1 MSEIA
6 VALAIL
12 IITIV
17 LFARETFPIAVTAVG
32 SSLAYAFAGIIPMN
46 SVFKAYNSTTIILLA
61 GMMIVGSSL
70 FHTGVTDIIGK
81 KMLQFTGKSESRII
95 LATLIISCFLSS
107 VCSNIG
113 VMVALVPVVTAV
125 CMKAELGPS
134 RSIMALLFGA
144 QFGGFITL
152 VGVGSNVAAA
162 TAMQSLGLTPFGF
175 FSITPFGLG
184 VSIVGT
190 LYIVLFG
197 RKLIPDTGYIPEFAQ
212 ATAVEFDK
220 TKALISSITMLCVLV
235 VIAAQIKAIPMHIA
249 STAGAVVIIATKC
262 VSMPD
267 AIKSIDWSTLIIVG
281 ALSAISAGVE
291 KCGLGK
297 EIANN
302 IVYILGSNPSPFMIT
317 TVIYI
322 TAATL
327 TQFMS
332 NIPTILLLLP
342 IGVSIAKSIGVSPYP
357 IIMTITLAGASSYA
371 TPFAAP
377 QNIMTVGW
385 TKYNFMDFVKFGA
398 PMIPITYIVII
409 VLIPLFFPY

>member
-1 MSEIA
+1 MSEIF
-6 VALAIL
+6 VALIIL
-12 IITIV
+12 LITII

-32 SSLAYAFAGIIPMN
+32 ASLAYAIAGIIPMN
-46 SVFKAYNSTTIILLA
+46 SVFKAYNSNTIILLA
-61 GMMIVGSSL
+61 GMMIVASSL

-81 KMLQFTGKSESRII
+81 KMLIFTGKSESKIM
-95 LATLIISCFLSS
+95 LATLVISCSLSS

-125 CMKAELGPS
+125 CLKADLGPS

-184 VSIVGT
+184 ISIVGT

-197 RKLIPDTGYIPEFAQ
+197 RKLIPDTGYVPEFAQ
-212 ATAVEFDK
+212 TTAVEFDK
-220 TKALISSITMLCVLV
+220 VKALIASGTMLCVLV
-235 VIAAQIKAIPMHIA
+235 IIAAQIKSVPMHIA
-249 STAGAVVIIATKC
+249 STVGAVIIVATRC

-267 AIKSIDWSTLIIVG
+267 AIKSIDWSTLIIIG

-291 KCGLGK
+291 SSGLGK

-302 IVYILGSNPSPFMIT
+302 LLYVLGNNPSPFMIT

-322 TAATL
+322 TAAII

-332 NIPTILLLLP
+332 NIATVLLLLP
-342 IGVSIAKSIGVSPYP
+342 IGVSIAKTIGVSPYP
-357 IIMTITLAGASSYA
+357 IVMIITLAGASSYA

-385 TKYNFMDFVKFGA
+385 TKYTFMDFVKFGS
-398 PMIPITYIVII
+398 PLIPITYIVLI
-409 VLIPLFFPY
+409 VLMPLFFPY

>member
-1 MSEIA
+1 MSVIL
-6 VALAIL
+6 VALIIL
-12 IITIV
+12 VITIF

-32 SSLAYAFAGIIPMN
+32 ASLAYAIAGIIPMN
-46 SVFKAYNSTTIILLA
+46 SVFKAYNSNTIILLA

-81 KMLQFTGKSESRII
+81 KMLKITGESESRIM
-95 LATLIISCFLSS
+95 LATLVISCSLSS

-125 CMKAELGPS
+125 CIKAGFGPS

-162 TAMQSLGLTPFGF
+162 TAMQNLGLTPFGF
-175 FSITPFGLG
+175 FSITPFGLCI
-184 VSIVGT
+184 SIIGT
-190 LYIVLFG
+190 LYIVLVG
-197 RKLIPDTGYIPEFAQ
+197 RKLISDTGYIPEFAQ
-212 ATAVEFDK
+212 ATVVEFDK
-220 TKALISSITMLCVLV
+220 KKALISAMTMLCVLV

-262 VSMPD
+262 VSMPE

-291 KCGLGK
+291 SSGLGK

-302 IVYILGSNPSPFMIT
+302 LIYILGNNPSPFMIT

-322 TAATL
+322 TAAIL

-342 IGVSIAKSIGVSPYP
+342 IGVSIAKTIGVSPYP
-357 IIMTITLAGASSYA
+357 IVMTITLAGASSYA

-385 TKYNFMDFVKFGA
+385 TKYNFMDFVKFGS
-398 PMIPITYIVII
+398 PLIPLTYIVLI
-409 VLIPLFFPY
+409 VLMPFFFPY